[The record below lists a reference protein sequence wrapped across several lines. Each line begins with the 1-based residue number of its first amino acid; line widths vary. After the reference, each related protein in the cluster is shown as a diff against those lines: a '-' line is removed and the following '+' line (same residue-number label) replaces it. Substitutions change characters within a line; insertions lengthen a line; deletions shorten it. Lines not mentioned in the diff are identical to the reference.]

1 MVHALFSD
9 KENVCFIRQKKKKL
23 NKLNWLPQFYR
34 EQRPIANP

>member
-9 KENVCFIRQKKKKL
+9 KENVCFIRQKKKI
-23 NKLNWLPQFYR
+23 NKLNWLPLFYR